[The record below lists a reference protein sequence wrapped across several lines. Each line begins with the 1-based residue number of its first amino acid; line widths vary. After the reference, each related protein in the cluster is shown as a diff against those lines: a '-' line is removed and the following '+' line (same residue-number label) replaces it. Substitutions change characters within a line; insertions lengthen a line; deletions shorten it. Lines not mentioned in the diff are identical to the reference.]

1 MDWEDFSNL
10 QCKLIVHSFLQT
22 QVSQCKYQCSSAD
35 WQWSLCSCRPGLFS
49 SQSCVYNWMFA
60 DSYYQLYFMFE
71 NLCCWQDA
79 DKKGLS
85 SISEEVK
92 NLAQKAK
99 ENSLKPQDYE
109 VGIAVKYLFFSLDTN
124 LIHLFLISQGGT
136 FTVSNLGGP
145 FGIKQFCAII
155 NPPQSAILAVGSG
168 KFASH

>member
-1 MDWEDFSNL
+1 
-10 QCKLIVHSFLQT
+10 
-22 QVSQCKYQCSSAD
+22 
-35 WQWSLCSCRPGLFS
+35 
-49 SQSCVYNWMFA
+49 
-60 DSYYQLYFMFE
+60 MFE